1 MKKVV
6 ISSPNNINFET
17 DAPIPE
23 LDKNF
28 ALIEVKAC
36 AICSTDLEV
45 VEGRIAADYPITL
58 GHEWAGKVV
67 AVGDKKYKKWI
78 NKRVTG
84 SNDIIC
90 LECDACKRGDWRYCP
105 SFKEVG
111 FKHDGGY
118 AEYMTVPAY
127 GLVELPSFIPFKVA
141 ALAEP
146 LGVACGCLYK
156 SHIKKGDSLLI
167 YGAGAIG
174 LSLLVAA
181 KYSGITD
188 IGVIDINQ
196 ERLDLATKMGASY
209 IINSSNQEEIIEKVR
224 EKHSKGIDIVI
235 DATGIESCIQTSL
248 KLPRKG
254 GKVVLAGY
262 GRGKVMNIR
271 IDDIH
276 INNLK
281 VIGAGNNWNM
291 HQKAIDIMKKGAYK
305 EMSLL
310 ISKEIKL
317 EEYELG
323 LKLTKEKP
331 NGFMKAV
338 FVNE

>member
-1 MKKVV
+1 MKKVN
-6 ISSPNNINFET
+6 IISPNEIKFEEN
-17 DAPIPE
+17 AAKPKLE
-23 LDKNF
+23 KGF

-45 VEGRIAADYPITL
+45 VEGRIAANYPITL

-67 AVGDKKYKKWI
+67 AVSDKKYNKWI
-78 NKRVTG
+78 GKRVTG

-90 LECDACKRGDWRYCP
+90 GECEACKKGDWRYCP
-105 SFKEVG
+105 DFKEVG

-118 AEYMTVPAY
+118 AEYMTVPEH
-127 GLVELPSFIPFKVA
+127 GLVKLPDFVPFKVA

-146 LGVACGCLYK
+146 LGVACGCLFK
-156 SHIKKGDSLLI
+156 SHIKKGESLLI

-181 KYSGITD
+181 KYSGITN
-188 IGVIDINQ
+188 IGIIDLSQ
-196 ERLDLATKMGASY
+196 KRLDLAKEMGATY
-209 IINSSNQEEIIEKVR
+209 TICSNNQDEVITKVK
-224 EKHSKGIDIVI
+224 ENNPCIDVVI

-271 IDDIH
+271 VDDIH

-291 HQKAIDIMKKGAYK
+291 HQKAINIMKKGGYK

-310 ISKEIKL
+310 ISEEIKL
-317 EEYELG
+317 EDYELG

-331 NGFMKAV
+331 EGFMKAV

>member
-1 MKKVV
+1 MKK
-6 ISSPNNINFET
+6 IIIQSPNKIVFKN
-17 DAPIPE
+17 DADMPK

-45 VEGRIAADYPITL
+45 VEGRIAANYPITL
-58 GHEWAGKVV
+58 GHEWSGIVV
-67 AVGDKKYKKWI
+67 DVFDKKYKKWI
-78 NKRVTG
+78 GKRVTG

-105 SFKEVG
+105 DFKEVG

-127 GLVELPSFIPFKVA
+127 GLVELPDFIPFKVA

-181 KYSGITD
+181 KYSGITN

-196 ERLDLATKMGASY
+196 KRLALAKKMGASY
-209 IINSSNQEEIIEKVR
+209 TICNDKQEEIITAVHKKCKNGV
-224 EKHSKGIDIVI
+224 DIVI

-291 HQKAIDIMKKGAYK
+291 HQKAIDLMAKGAYK

-310 ISKEIKL
+310 ITEEIKL
-317 EEYELG
+317 EDYMDG

-331 NGFMKAV
+331 DGFMKAV